1 MAIATERKAT
11 PLWEPEIVKRA
22 AWDSLGKLDPRI
34 QARNPVMFVVE
45 VTALAVTLILVRD
58 VLSGRTI
65 NLAFELQIAL
75 WLWFTVLFAN
85 FAEAMAEGRGKAQ
98 ADNLRKTRTE
108 TQATLLRE
116 DHEITVPATSLR
128 RGDVVMVRAG
138 DVIPGDGEVIEGV
151 AAVNEAA
158 ITGESA
164 PVIRESGGDRSA
176 VTGGTTVI
184 SDWIKV
190 KITANPGET
199 FLDRMIGLVEGA
211 QRQKTPNEIALS
223 ILLAGL
229 TIIFMLVCVSLYPYA
244 LYSGTKLSLPVEV
257 ALLVCLIPTTIGGLL
272 SAIGIAGMDR
282 LVQHNVLAMSGRA
295 VEAAG
300 DVDTLLLDKTGTI
313 TLGNRMATEFIALP
327 GVKPEEL
334 ADAAQLASLADETPE
349 GRSIVVLAKNQFNLR
364 GRDLAEK
371 DAEFIPF
378 SAQTRMS
385 GVNINGRRIRK
396 GATDMVARFVSE
408 AGGEVPDELGQI
420 VEKIARSGAT
430 PLVVVEDARP
440 LGVIH
445 LKDVIKEGIKERFAR
460 LRAMGLK
467 TVMITGDNP
476 LTASAIA
483 NESGVDD
490 FRAEATPETK
500 LRLIRE
506 EQAQGKLVAMIG
518 DGTNDAPALAQA
530 DVGIAMNA
538 GTQAAREAG
547 NMIDLD
553 SNPTKIMEVV
563 EIGKQL
569 LITRGALTTFSI
581 ANDVAKYFAI
591 IPAMFVLGYPELQ
604 ALNIMHLA
612 TPQSAILS
620 AVIFNALIIIALI
633 PLALRGVAYR
643 PLGAAA
649 ILTRNLLIYGLGGMI
664 VPFIGIKLIDL
675 AVAALHL
682 A

>member
-1 MAIATERKAT
+1 MADRKAT
-11 PLWEPEIVKRA
+11 PLWEGKIVRGA
-22 AWDSLGKLDPRI
+22 VLDSLQKFDPRI

-45 VTALAVTLILVRD
+45 VTAAAVSLILLRD
-58 VLSGRTI
+58 FLSGRAT
-65 NLAFELQIAL
+65 LAVFELQIAI
-75 WLWFTVLFAN
+75 WLWFTVGFAN

-108 TQATLLRE
+108 TPATLLRE
-116 DHEITVPATSLR
+116 GQEIRVPAPSLR
-128 RGDVVMVRAG
+128 RGDLVIVRAG
-138 DVIPGDGEVIEGV
+138 EVIPGDGEVSEGV

-176 VTGGTTVI
+176 VTGGTMVI

-190 KITANPGET
+190 RITANPGET
-199 FLDRMIGLVEGA
+199 FLDRMISLVEGA

-229 TIIFMLVCVSLYPYA
+229 TIIFLLVCVSLYPLAVYG
-244 LYSGTKLSLPVEV
+244 GTALSLPVLV

-313 TLGNRMATEFIALP
+313 TLGDRLATEFIP
-327 GVKPEEL
+327 VGGVTSEDL

-349 GRSIVVLAKNQFNLR
+349 GRSIVVLAKNQYNLR
-364 GRDLAEK
+364 GRELADT
-371 DAEFIPF
+371 DARFIPF

-385 GVNINGRRIRK
+385 GVDMRQQRIRK
-396 GATDMVARFVSE
+396 GAGD
-408 AGGEVPDELGQI
+408 QI
-420 VEKIARSGAT
+420 VEFVRKNQGAVPAELAPIIERIAKSGGT
-430 PLVVVEDARP
+430 PLVVADGSRV

-445 LKDVIKEGIKERFAR
+445 LKDIIKEGIRERFAR
-460 LRAMGLK
+460 LRAMGMR

-476 LTASAIA
+476 LTAAAIA
-483 NESGVDD
+483 AESGVDD

-500 LRLIRE
+500 LKLIRE

-547 NMIDLD
+547 NMVDLD

-591 IPAMFVLGYPELQ
+591 IPAMFVLGYPQLQ
-604 ALNIMHLA
+604 KLNIMHLA

-633 PLALRGVAYR
+633 PLALRGVRYR
-643 PLGAAA
+643 PVGAAA
-649 ILTRNLLIYGLGGMI
+649 ILTRNLLIYGVGGVI
-664 VPFIGIKLIDL
+664 VPFIGIKAIDL
-675 AVAALHL
+675 VVAALHL

>member
-1 MAIATERKAT
+1 
-11 PLWEPEIVKRA
+11 
-22 AWDSLGKLDPRI
+22 
-34 QARNPVMFVVE
+34 
-45 VTALAVTLILVRD
+45 
-58 VLSGRTI
+58 
-65 NLAFELQIAL
+65 
-75 WLWFTVLFAN
+75 
-85 FAEAMAEGRGKAQ
+85 
-98 ADNLRKTRTE
+98 
-108 TQATLLRE
+108 
-116 DHEITVPATSLR
+116 
-128 RGDVVMVRAG
+128 
-138 DVIPGDGEVIEGV
+138 
-151 AAVNEAA
+151 
-158 ITGESA
+158 
-164 PVIRESGGDRSA
+164 
-176 VTGGTTVI
+176 
-184 SDWIKV
+184 
-190 KITANPGET
+190 
-199 FLDRMIGLVEGA
+199 
-211 QRQKTPNEIALS
+211 
-223 ILLAGL
+223 
-229 TIIFMLVCVSLYPYA
+229 
-244 LYSGTKLSLPVEV
+244 
-257 ALLVCLIPTTIGGLL
+257 
-272 SAIGIAGMDR
+272 
-282 LVQHNVLAMSGRA
+282 
-295 VEAAG
+295 
-300 DVDTLLLDKTGTI
+300 
-313 TLGNRMATEFIALP
+313 
-327 GVKPEEL
+327 
-334 ADAAQLASLADETPE
+334 
-349 GRSIVVLAKNQFNLR
+349 
-364 GRDLAEK
+364 
-371 DAEFIPF
+371 
-378 SAQTRMS
+378 MS
-385 GVNINGRRIRK
+385 GVNLNGRQIRK
-396 GATDMVARFVSE
+396 GATDSVARFVAE
-408 AGGEVPDELGQI
+408 AGGEVPDELAAI
-420 VEKIARSGAT
+420 VERIARTGAT
-430 PLVVVEDARP
+430 PLVVVDGARP
-440 LGVIH
+440 LGVIL

-476 LTASAIA
+476 LTAAAIA
-483 NESGVDD
+483 GESGVDD

-500 LRLIRE
+500 LRLIRD

-604 ALNIMHLA
+604 ALNVMRLS

-649 ILTRNLLIYGLGGMI
+649 ILTRNLLIYGLGGVI

>member
-1 MAIATERKAT
+1 MADRKAT
-11 PLWEPEIVKRA
+11 PLWEGKIVRGA
-22 AWDSLGKLDPRI
+22 LVDSARKFDPRT
-34 QARNPVMFVVE
+34 QAHNPVMFVVE
-45 VTALAVTLILVRD
+45 VTALAVTLILLRD
-58 VLSGRTI
+58 FLSGRSS
-65 NLAFELQIAL
+65 LALFELQIAI
-75 WLWFTVLFAN
+75 WLWFTVGFAN

-108 TQATLLRE
+108 TPATLLRE
-116 DHEITVPATSLR
+116 GQEIRVPAPSLR
-128 RGDVVMVRAG
+128 RGDVVIVRTG
-138 DVIPGDGEVIEGV
+138 EVIPGDGEVIEGV

-176 VTGGTTVI
+176 VTGGTMVI
-184 SDWIKV
+184 SDWIKIRV
-190 KITANPGET
+190 TANPGET
-199 FLDRMIGLVEGA
+199 FLDRMITLVEGA

-229 TIIFMLVCVSLYPYA
+229 TIIFMLVCVSLYPFA
-244 LYSGTKLSLPVEV
+244 LYGGTALSLPVLV

-313 TLGNRMATEFIALP
+313 TLGDRLATEFIP
-327 GVKPEEL
+327 VSGVTTEEL

-349 GRSIVVLAKNQFNLR
+349 GRSIVVLAKNQYNLR
-364 GRDLAEK
+364 GRELADT
-371 DAEFIPF
+371 DAHFIPF

-385 GVNINGRRIRK
+385 GVDLAGRQIRK
-396 GATDMVARFVSE
+396 GAGD
-408 AGGEVPDELGQI
+408 QI
-420 VEKIARSGAT
+420 VNLVRENRGSAPAELAPIVERISKSGGT
-430 PLVVVEDARP
+430 PLVVAEGARV

-445 LKDVIKEGIKERFAR
+445 LKDIIKEGIRERFAR
-460 LRAMGLK
+460 LRAMGMR

-476 LTASAIA
+476 LTAAAIA
-483 NESGVDD
+483 AESGVDD

-500 LRLIRE
+500 LQLIRE

-547 NMIDLD
+547 NMVDLD

-591 IPAMFVLGYPELQ
+591 IPAMFVLGYPQLQ
-604 ALNIMHLA
+604 TLNIMHLA
-612 TPQSAILS
+612 TPESAILS
-620 AVIFNALIIIALI
+620 AVIFNALIIVALI
-633 PLALRGVAYR
+633 PLALRGVQYR
-643 PLGAAA
+643 PVGAAA
-649 ILTRNLLIYGLGGMI
+649 ILTRNLLIYGLGGVI
-664 VPFIGIKLIDL
+664 VPFIGIKAIDL
-675 AVAALHL
+675 VVAALHL